1 MVMVTSPCEWK
12 ILYWD
17 EKPQNKQT
25 NKQINKLKQLEIS
38 FGMIIKDALGFFHQW
53 DSTSFKKCP
62 NFSLCTFFKNCMI
75 YIIYL
80 HVSCFRV
87 ALTFRP
93 FHPPMTLL
101 KQNISYRFVGVCMH
115 VKIGIL
121 IRYTL
126 ELYEKIGMHFLLT
139 RNQQRQIKQW
149 ILLNMHIVITH
160 CIKLKIY

>member
-1 MVMVTSPCEWK
+1 
-12 ILYWD
+12 
-17 EKPQNKQT
+17 
-25 NKQINKLKQLEIS
+25 
-38 FGMIIKDALGFFHQW
+38 MIIKDALGFFHQW

-149 ILLNMHIVITH
+149 ILLNIHIVITH

>member
-1 MVMVTSPCEWK
+1 MPVCHSRCGMLENPHCSMAMNAEHRLKFSALHGNSDVSMWVKNFVLRWK
-12 ILYWD
+12 T
-17 EKPQNKQT
+17 PKQT

-80 HVSCFRV
+80 HISCFRV

-121 IRYTL
+121 T
-126 ELYEKIGMHFLLT
+126 
-139 RNQQRQIKQW
+139 
-149 ILLNMHIVITH
+149 
-160 CIKLKIY
+160 

>member
-1 MVMVTSPCEWK
+1 M
-12 ILYWD
+12 
-17 EKPQNKQT
+17 
-25 NKQINKLKQLEIS
+25 EIS

-139 RNQQRQIKQW
+139 HNQQRQIKQW
-149 ILLNMHIVITH
+149 ILLNIHIVITH